1 MTYQMTV
8 SPDFSPERMAS
19 WYIFNTWLQ
28 RQLSATIHLE
38 LYPGF
43 ADLHQAINEDRVDLI
58 YANPFDAAILVRNKA
73 FTAVAKPE
81 ARPDEAVIITR
92 VESNI
97 DHVEQLQPGTRI
109 TTTAAPDVN
118 LIGMM
123 MLEPANLHA
132 GNVSTQSH
140 DGQMQLVRAVLRG
153 DADIGF
159 MLAEAYAKL
168 SAAVHKQLKVL
179 VTSQISDI
187 HHVLLAG
194 PRCQAWQAQLID
206 ALVNMHTDAKGRDV
220 VEGLGLTRWSAFQ
233 QEEAEFMID
242 LMDTLQAQ
250 P

>member
-28 RQLSATIHLE
+28 RQLNVAIHLE

-43 ADLHQAINEDRVDLI
+43 AEQHQAIDENRVDLI
-58 YANPFDAAILVRNKA
+58 YANPFDAALLVREKG
-73 FTAVAKPE
+73 FTAVARPE
-81 ARPDEAVIITR
+81 AKPDEAVIITR
-92 VESNI
+92 AENSI
-97 DHVEQLQPGTRI
+97 EHIEQLPPGIRI
-109 TTTAAPDVN
+109 ATTAAPDVN

-123 MLEPANLHA
+123 MLEPANLDA
-132 GNVSTQSH
+132 GNVGIQSY

-159 MLAEAYAKL
+159 MLAEAHDRL
-168 SAAVHKQLKVL
+168 SEAVRKQLKVL

-194 PRCQAWQAQLID
+194 SRCQPWQEQLIQ
-206 ALVNMHTDAKGRDV
+206 ALVHMHDDAKGREV
-220 VEGLGLTRWSAFQ
+220 VEGLGLARWAAFS